1 MKKIQ
6 TMLVMLLILATLAGC
21 QARTEQPTGEVP
33 TSQAEQTSSFSGGET
48 EPTFS
53 ESTGSEE
60 TKQTEDTDNEKPPV
74 AEAPSESQE
83 TTASQSIPTQG
94 KNTVTTPEKKQETPA
109 EESKAPTQPPKPTEK
124 PAETS
129 KPTEPPAEQKPTEKP
144 KESEPT
150 SPAEPQ
156 PTEPPAQTPK
166 SIYDYEFDVE
176 AIRQE
181 LIAIGTGMGLTVD
194 SSLTP
199 SNASWAN
206 PVTAS
211 QSFQGSGLERSLKD
225 YVRSMPSIITAYGG
239 DPIQYFT
246 VYAENLGG
254 GSYRFYFLY

>member
-6 TMLVMLLILATLAGC
+6 TMLVMLLVLATLAGC
-21 QARTEQPTGEVP
+21 QARTEQPINEVA

-53 ESTGSEE
+53 ESTGLEE
-60 TKQTEDTDNEKPPV
+60 TERTEDTDSEKPPV
-74 AEAPSESQE
+74 AETPSESQE
-83 TTASQSIPTQG
+83 TTVSQSIPTQG

-109 EESKAPTQPPKPTEK
+109 EESKAPTQPPKTTEK

-129 KPTEPPAEQKPTEKP
+129 K
-144 KESEPT
+144 
-150 SPAEPQ
+150 

-225 YVRSMPSIITAYGG
+225 YIRSMPSIITAYGG

-246 VYAENLGG
+246 VYVENLGD
-254 GSYRFYFLY
+254 GSYCFYFLY